1 MTRFRLDL
9 VTVISISKLSVKT
22 TSISLVSPN
31 NSFAPTISKAM
42 LSVAKLT
49 STLVGADMASRSN
62 QDRWTCG
69 YDSSKEGSAVARL
82 EKILGGLRNLKMVN
96 EEPWNKYGRTSMTIL
111 QAA

>member
-42 LSVAKLT
+42 LAVTNLS
-49 STLVGADMASRSN
+49 STLVGADKAARSN
-62 QDRWTCG
+62 QDRWICG
-69 YDSSKEGSAVARL
+69 YDSSKNAWASKNYMGHV
-82 EKILGGLRNLKMVN
+82 
-96 EEPWNKYGRTSMTIL
+96 
-111 QAA
+111 